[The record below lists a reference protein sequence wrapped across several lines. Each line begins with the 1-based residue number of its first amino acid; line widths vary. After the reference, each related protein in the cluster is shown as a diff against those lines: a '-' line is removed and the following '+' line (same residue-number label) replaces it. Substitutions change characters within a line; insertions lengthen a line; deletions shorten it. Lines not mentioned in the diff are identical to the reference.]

1 MEDVGFFDQFV
12 ELDTQLVEKLEVVAK
27 GIPKLVDDGTEV
39 GFHD

>member
-1 MEDVGFFDQFV
+1 MEEVGFANQFV
-12 ELDTQLVEKLEVVAK
+12 EFDRELVEKLEVVAK